1 MKLWQWL
8 TDIRT
13 IPPRLPANKAAG
25 HAVLVLL
32 AGLVAGVVAK
42 ASDSVSFLGD
52 LGTGMGVWVFTATL
66 LAADAHRPDGAALHV
81 PVFFLGMLA
90 GYYAY
95 GQWVL
100 GFFPQAYALGWLLL
114 ALGTPLPAFA
124 LWFARG
130 RGPVAAA
137 LAALPTGL
145 LFAIGAHAFYTADP
159 VAITT
164 LLLGATL
171 VALLPRS
178 WQGCLVTF
186 LLALLLAFGF
196 HGLRRWGLP
205 LA

>member
-8 TDIRT
+8 TDIRP
-13 IPPRLPANKAAG
+13 IPPRLPGVWEAG
-25 HAVLVLL
+25 RIALVLL
-32 AGLVAGVVAK
+32 AGLIAGVAAK

-66 LAADAHRPDGAALHV
+66 LAAYAHRPDGAALHV

-100 GFFPQAYALGWLLL
+100 GFFPRAYALGWLLL

-137 LAALPTGL
+137 LTALPAGF
-145 LFAIGAHAFYTADP
+145 LFAIGTHAFYTADP
-159 VAITT
+159 VAITA
-164 LLLGATL
+164 LLLG
-171 VALLPRS
+171 VALLAALPRS
-178 WQGCLVTF
+178 GRSRLLALF
-186 LLALLLAFGF
+186 LALLLALMF
-196 HGLRRWGLP
+196 HGLRRVGLP
-205 LA
+205 LY